1 MGFIGVILLVIFV
14 IVCLIIIALV
24 LLQNEEGDGLGG
36 LFAGGSNTAFG
47 SRSATVL
54 TKITYGAVFLFFV
67 TAFFLALANKSPS
80 DKGLE
85 QEAQMQRAVDTEWW
99 DEGQETLP
107 AEDAES
113 VEDADASVPS
123 AEAPA
128 AASDAGDSVQAE

>member
-24 LLQNEEGDGLGG
+24 LLQNNEGDGLGG
-36 LFAGGSNTAFG
+36 LFAGGSNSAFG

-80 DKGLE
+80 DEGLE
-85 QEAQMQRAVDTEWW
+85 QEAQMQRAADTEWW
-99 DEGQETLP
+99 AEEQEAAP
-107 AEDAES
+107 DAAADSVPDAE
-113 VEDADASVPS
+113 V
-123 AEAPA
+123 PA
-128 AASDAGDSVQAE
+128 AGSDSGEARQAE